1 MVEGLAHPNVRQQ
14 RGGIHHPGVP
24 AALVNCLRNIL
35 ADVTASVEHQ
45 WHDDSG
51 CLLVA
56 AGPLGIV
63 WGLGDGGTDGLGD
76 AGFGELDE
84 PQFHRDTRQLASN
97 ALSQSTALGHTCLVA
112 GAVGS
117 DDQRSSAGEGI
128 GHF

>member
-1 MVEGLAHPNVRQQ
+1 GATPHEHCRRVPGPPLLASFTGGKGLGETMVEGLAHPNVRQQ

-35 ADVTASVEHQ
+35 ADVTAGVEHQ

-56 AGPLGIV
+56 VGSLGIV

-76 AGFGELDE
+76 AGFSELDE
-84 PQFHRDTRQLASN
+84 P
-97 ALSQSTALGHTCLVA
+97 
-112 GAVGS
+112 
-117 DDQRSSAGEGI
+117 
-128 GHF
+128 